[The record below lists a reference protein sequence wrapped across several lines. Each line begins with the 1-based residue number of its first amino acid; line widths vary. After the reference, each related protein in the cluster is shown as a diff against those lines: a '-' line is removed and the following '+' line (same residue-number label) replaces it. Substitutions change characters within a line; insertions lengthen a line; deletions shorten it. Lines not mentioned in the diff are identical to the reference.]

1 MKAILFVCEAGIIA
15 TDESNDIIVASKFK
29 GPSALDALNKIRS
42 SPDSELLETFSVLK
56 EKGLEELEVTDDA
69 LKDPLSQAGYRV
81 SIASTEV
88 RTALELQKIPLMIKA
103 GFASSEEEAREAIR
117 RYALEVSEE
126 KLRILSAAP
135 DLHVI
140 QSVQA
145 LDEVDKTFNLFSARL
160 TEWYDLH
167 FPELDGLV
175 DDSLTYAKIATQFG
189 RRDNIGKEEIRRFGF
204 SDKKSEAI
212 LIASQKSKGGAISDE
227 DLTRISNLGEELLHL
242 SSLRDKLLKHVERTM
257 ENIAPNLSTIAGQ
270 TIAARLIARAGGLQR
285 LAMLPASTIQIL
297 GAEKALFRALKTG
310 TRPPKHGIIF
320 QHQAVHSAPKW
331 QRGKVARSLA
341 NKIAI
346 AARIDAFRGT
356 KEQQLQKTFERRLE
370 EIREKYPEPPKP
382 ADRRLRKERRRKTD
396 RK

>member
-1 MKAILFVCEAGIIA
+1 M
-15 TDESNDIIVASKFK
+15 
-29 GPSALDALNKIRS
+29 
-42 SPDSELLETFSVLK
+42 
-56 EKGLEELEVTDDA
+56 
-69 LKDPLSQAGYRV
+69 
-81 SIASTEV
+81 
-88 RTALELQKIPLMIKA
+88 
-103 GFASSEEEAREAIR
+103 
-117 RYALEVSEE
+117 
-126 KLRILSAAP
+126 
-135 DLHVI
+135 
-140 QSVQA
+140 
-145 LDEVDKTFNLFSARL
+145 
-160 TEWYDLH
+160 
-167 FPELDGLV
+167 
-175 DDSLTYAKIATQFG
+175 
-189 RRDNIGKEEIRRFGF
+189 
-204 SDKKSEAI
+204 
-212 LIASQKSKGGAISDE
+212 
-227 DLTRISNLGEELLHL
+227 GEELLHL